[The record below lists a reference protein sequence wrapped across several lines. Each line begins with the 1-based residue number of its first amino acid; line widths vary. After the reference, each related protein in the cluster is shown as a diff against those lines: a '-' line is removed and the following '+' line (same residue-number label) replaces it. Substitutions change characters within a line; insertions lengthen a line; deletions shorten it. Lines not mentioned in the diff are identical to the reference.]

1 MRRSQ
6 ARVLTA
12 AALAALT
19 VGGLSAC
26 SSVLGPEKTF
36 EDDAKV
42 AQRVTSIRLDNRNG
56 EVEVVA
62 SANASTISVHRKVDY
77 RGDKPGGTSFHVE
90 NGVLTL
96 SGCGTD
102 CGVNYRVK
110 VPAGLPV
117 TGGTSNGGI
126 ALTDVGTVDVHS
138 SNGEIAVTDARGPVK
153 LRTSN
158 GDVDV
163 KNAKGGGIDTQT
175 SNGNV
180 TIRTATPQNIKAR
193 TTSGSLTVT
202 APPAAYR
209 ISADDS
215 HGDKHVAFKNDPS
228 GTYRLD
234 LSTTNG
240 DLTVRSA
247 GQ

>member
-1 MRRSQ
+1 
-6 ARVLTA
+6 V
-12 AALAALT
+12 ALAALT
-19 VGGLSAC
+19 VSGVSAC
-26 SSVLGPEKTF
+26 SSALGREKTF

-42 AQRVTSIRLDNRNG
+42 PQKVTSIRLDNRNG

-62 SANASTISVHRKVDY
+62 SADASTISVHRKVDY
-77 RGDKPGGTSFHVE
+77 RGDKPSGTSFHVE
-90 NGVLTL
+90 SGVLTL
-96 SGCGTD
+96 SDCGTD
-102 CGVNYRVK
+102 CGVDYRVK

-138 SNGEIAVTDARGPVK
+138 SNGEIAVTDATGPVK

-163 KNAKGGGIDTQT
+163 KNARNAKGGGIDTQT

-180 TIRTATPQNIKAR
+180 TIRTATPQNITAR

-202 APPAAYR
+202 APPATYR
-209 ISADDS
+209 ISADDA

-228 GTYRLD
+228 GRYRLD

-240 DLTVRSA
+240 DLTVQSA